1 MDTTCGAH
9 ALVGGVAMKNA
20 TVAQRLVDAGMIILG
35 KANMTQF
42 CGLKM
47 QPISPGYSPV
57 GGQTQSPYVAGGVDL
72 KGAMMSHSVSGRS
85 CCGEET

>member
-9 ALVGGVAMKNA
+9 ALIGAVARRNA
-20 TVAQRLVDAGMIILG
+20 TIAKRLIDAGAIVLG
-35 KANMTQF
+35 KANLTQF

-57 GGQTQSPYVAGGVDL
+57 GGQTQSPYVQGGLQPDDL
-72 KGAMMSHSVSGRS
+72 MFSHSVSQVR
-85 CCGEET
+85 